1 LLLYLTCDIIIEMR
15 EKIRFVR
22 NLLEKRRARHKEH
35 RFVVE
40 GPHLVE
46 EAGDLIDFIVYS
58 ENLPILAKIREKGI
72 DCYKISRK
80 QFADISEVE
89 TPQGILAVVKERRFE
104 LRDVLK
110 SSNPLVVFCI
120 GVQDPGN
127 LGTIIRTADAV
138 GASGIVLS
146 RGTVDLYNSKAIRS
160 TMGSLFHLPIVQA
173 DDVNETLDYLKN
185 RKIRIVATDIKAEK
199 DYFEADCKGPTAILV
214 GNEGAGLPE
223 EVIKVSDEAVKI
235 PMPGKAESLNVGI
248 STAVMLYEV
257 LRQRKYGREN

>member
-1 LLLYLTCDIIIEMR
+1 MK
-15 EKIRFVR
+15 EKLRLVQ

-46 EAGDLIDFIVYS
+46 ESGDLIDFVIYS
-58 ENLPILAKIREKGI
+58 ERLPILEKLKQKGI
-72 DCYKISRK
+72 DCSKVSHE

-89 TPQGILAVVKERRFE
+89 TPQGILAVVREHEFG

-110 SSNPLVVFCI
+110 SSNPLVVFCA

-138 GASGIVLS
+138 GASGVIVS
-146 RGTVDLYNSKAIRS
+146 RGTVDLYNGKVIRS
-160 TMGSLFHLPIVQA
+160 TMGSLFHLPITHV
-173 DDVNETLDYLKN
+173 DDVQETIEYLKG
-185 RKIRIVATDIKAEK
+185 RKIRIVATDARAEK
-199 DYFEADCKGPTAILV
+199 EYFSADLKGPTAILV
-214 GNEGAGLPE
+214 GNEGAGLAE
-223 EVIKVSDEAVKI
+223 EIVKSADEAVKI

-248 STAVMLYEV
+248 STAVVLYEA
-257 LRQRKYGREN
+257 LRQRTHGREN